1 MLRALFGPVRVQMWV
16 HDEERITDA
25 AITDAALRSRG
36 AQRQCGRGRFG
47 VAHVLQRLPRLAP
60 GLDLRR
66 GREPRGVHPIAY
78 LGSGKAGAWMA
89 CRASFRTMVCI
100 RL

>member
-1 MLRALFGPVRVQMWV
+1 MFTLRALFGPARVQMRV
-16 HDEERITDA
+16 HGEERIVDA
-25 AITDAALRSRG
+25 AGWSRG
-36 AQRQCGRGRFG
+36 AQRQRRRGRFG

-78 LGSGKAGAWMA
+78 LGSGKAGGWMA
-89 CRASFRTMVCI
+89 CRASFWTMVCI

>member
-1 MLRALFGPVRVQMWV
+1 MFVLRALFGPVRVQMWV

-25 AITDAALRSRG
+25 ALRSRG
-36 AQRQCGRGRFG
+36 AQRQRGRGRFG
-47 VAHVLQRLPRLAP
+47 VALVLQRLPRLAP

-89 CRASFRTMVCI
+89 CRASFWTMVCI